1 MIRINTSITAQVE
14 RKLLIWMALRLP
26 RWIKPDHLTI
36 FGVFG
41 GFVTLLGY
49 ALTFLSPAFLWL
61 ASFGLVLHWFGD
73 SLDGTLARVRQIER
87 PRYGYF
93 LDQTVDV
100 IGNLLICVGM
110 GISPFVRMDTALLA
124 LAGYHALSIYTF
136 VRTTI
141 SNEFHVALLGS
152 GPTEIRLMIITMNL
166 LILIFGAPQ
175 FGWMGIEMAWCDI
188 AVSLMTL
195 IFFVIFTGLVFS
207 YADELRHKEGSKAA
221 VDAEIARDASA
232 SLKMTLEA
240 GRGSWRKRA
249 PSRATG

>member
-1 MIRINTSITAQVE
+1 
-14 RKLLIWMALRLP
+14 
-26 RWIKPDHLTI
+26 
-36 FGVFG
+36 
-41 GFVTLLGY
+41 
-49 ALTFLSPAFLWL
+49 
-61 ASFGLVLHWFGD
+61 
-73 SLDGTLARVRQIER
+73 
-87 PRYGYF
+87 
-93 LDQTVDV
+93 
-100 IGNLLICVGM
+100 M

-240 GRGSWRKRA
+240 GRGRGESELRPERPVSRNAPRNARECRCRSARRSGTAAATSRA
-249 PSRATG
+249 PSRYWRSGAAASPCRQGGARRSVLGRSAAAGLEPWRWSRLRQPRRAGGSRIAAAN